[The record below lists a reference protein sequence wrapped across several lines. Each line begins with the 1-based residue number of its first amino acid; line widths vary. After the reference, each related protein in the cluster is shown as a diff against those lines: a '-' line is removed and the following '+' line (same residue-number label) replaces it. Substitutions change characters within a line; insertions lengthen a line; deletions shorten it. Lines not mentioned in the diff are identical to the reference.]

1 MKMLLTTG
9 LRYAARYRLAASLLF
24 LACFALTAS
33 RYSEAEVKEM
43 LKGYQIEQAPI
54 FTFKWRT
61 D

>member
-1 MKMLLTTG
+1 
-9 LRYAARYRLAASLLF
+9 LF

-33 RYSEAEVKEM
+33 RYSEAEVREM
-43 LKGYQIEQAPI
+43 LKAYQIEQAPI